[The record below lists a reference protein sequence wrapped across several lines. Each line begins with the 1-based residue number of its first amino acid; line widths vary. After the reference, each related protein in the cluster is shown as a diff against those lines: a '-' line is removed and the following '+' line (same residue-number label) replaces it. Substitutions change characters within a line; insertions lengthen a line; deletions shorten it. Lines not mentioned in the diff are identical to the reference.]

1 VDGAVVFL
9 TFSIKIKVE
18 FMSRQSSRLKMS
30 VVIKRSFCLSVL
42 FLPLACTPS
51 AVNLDDG
58 DSPAS
63 QASEKLVTASQL
75 AHHRWVL
82 KTIDGEAVLS
92 NPLGAYGKG
101 LVPELDFGEAQHV
114 GGFAGCNQFSGQFVL
129 NEQGQF
135 RVEQLA
141 TTMMMCPD
149 DAMLLEQRYA
159 RMLSEWSSININDKV
174 LTLQQGEQVWLF
186 NLFDWVQ

>member
-1 VDGAVVFL
+1 M
-9 TFSIKIKVE
+9 I
-18 FMSRQSSRLKMS
+18 RQSSRLKMS
-30 VVIKRSFCLSVL
+30 VVIKRSACLAVL
-42 FLPLACTPS
+42 FLQLACTPS
-51 AVNLDDG
+51 GVNQDNR
-58 DSPAS
+58 DSQANQTS

-92 NPLGAYGKG
+92 NRVGAYGKG

-141 TTMMMCPD
+141 TTMMMCSD

-159 RMLSEWSSININDKV
+159 RMLNEWSHIAIKNNE